1 MSSSTI
7 AHTQVDTTGS
17 VPAGRPA
24 AAGLFLAAYLVI
36 VSALVVVGL
45 LVTQV
50 LDGGT
55 IGRWD
60 EDATRWLSLHRDG
73 ALNAITE
80 VVSRSA
86 DTLGIVAAALVV
98 VIVLWTRDRRDLAAM
113 LVTALALELS
123 VFLTVNAIVGRERP
137 DVVPLGSTPTTG
149 SFPSG
154 HTAATV
160 VLYGAIAL
168 AVSSTARTYAWR
180 VASWLAAVVMA
191 LAVGFSRVY
200 RGFHYPTDVVFGLVL
215 GCAALAVAVLAV
227 RAWRAARPEVRA

>member
-1 MSSSTI
+1 ML
-7 AHTQVDTTGS
+7 
-17 VPAGRPA
+17 AG
-24 AAGLFLAAYLVI
+24 YLVA
-36 VSALVVVGL
+36 VSALVLVGL

-50 LDGGT
+50 LAGGT
-55 IGRWD
+55 LGGWD
-60 EDATRWLSLHRDG
+60 EDATRWLSLHRSGVLDG
-73 ALNAITE
+73 VTG

-98 VIVLWTRDRRDLAAM
+98 VIILWTRHRREQAAL

-180 VASWLAAVVMA
+180 VVSWLAAVLMP
-191 LAVGFSRVY
+191 LAVAFSRVY
-200 RGFHYPTDVVFGLVL
+200 RGFHYPTDVVFGLAL
-215 GCAALAVAVLAV
+215 GGAALLVALLAV
-227 RAWRAARPEVRA
+227 RTWRAARPEVMA